1 VNRQLI
7 LIWIVTVS
15 ISGCLFQANPSKQGA
30 ESRASSV
37 VAMTLPEF
45 QLLPGDPVSWY
56 ADILWI
62 DPQQL
67 LSGRPAMRG
76 QLKKEIR
83 TSMADRRYR
92 FVKQGEAKYEVFAA
106 VVLGD
111 FSTAEEKRLNAFF
124 NIDPTLRTNS
134 DRYPEGTLLMAIG
147 ERDNPQALWRGAVK
161 MFILGSDVLDVT
173 AQQRLKKYVNL
184 LVESIPRSSLGH

>member
-1 VNRQLI
+1 
-7 LIWIVTVS
+7 
-15 ISGCLFQANPSKQGA
+15 
-30 ESRASSV
+30 
-37 VAMTLPEF
+37 MTLPEF

-56 ADILWI
+56 ADILWV

-76 QLKKEIR
+76 QLEKEIR
-83 TSMADRRYR
+83 ASMAGRRYR

-111 FSTAEEKRLNAFF
+111 FSTAEEKRLNVFF
-124 NIDPTLRTNS
+124 NINPTLRTNS

-147 ERDNPQALWRGAVK
+147 ARDNPQALWRGAVK
-161 MFILGSDVLDVT
+161 MFILGSEVLDVT
-173 AQQRLKKYVNL
+173 AQQRLKESVNL
-184 LVESIPRSSLGH
+184 LVESIPRSNLGH